1 MTHRKIDS
9 ASRTVLLR
17 ARQVS
22 NRNAILDA
30 NPTVVNTRFL
40 RRLRLSYVIATTQ
53 SHAVME
59 IVRSSTSRI
68 ASDLMGLSAGLSHDS
83 ACRITR

>member
-17 ARQVS
+17 AKQVS
-22 NRNAILDA
+22 NGNAILDA

-40 RRLRLSYVIATTQ
+40 RRLCLGYAIDTTQ
-53 SHAVME
+53 SW
-59 IVRSSTSRI
+59 ILFGRQR
-68 ASDLMGLSAGLSHDS
+68 AGLQ
-83 ACRITR
+83 AI